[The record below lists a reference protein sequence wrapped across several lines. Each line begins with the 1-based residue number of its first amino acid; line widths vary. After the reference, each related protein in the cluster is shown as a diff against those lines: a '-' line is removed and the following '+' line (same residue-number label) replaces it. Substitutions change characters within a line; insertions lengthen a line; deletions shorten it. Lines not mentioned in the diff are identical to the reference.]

1 MDLVSHNPRNRNVH
15 DKHIIDCYFIT
26 IGDKIMSEHG
36 VIIVSW
42 QDIDEMVETL
52 YQKLKDENID
62 KVVGISRGGLIPG
75 VMLSHKL
82 DAGFEPLEWQTRDG
96 EFQDKIK
103 ANGFNKN
110 LKGTIFVDD
119 ICDSALTIKQIK
131 EIIPK
136 SRWAVL
142 HQKADISLDFVA
154 ERLYANDKR
163 WVVYPWEE

>member
-1 MDLVSHNPRNRNVH
+1 MTDVEKLYV
-15 DKHIIDCYFIT
+15 T
-26 IGDKIMSEHG
+26 WE
-36 VIIVSW
+36 
-42 QDIDEMVETL
+42 DIDILVYKL
-52 YQKLKDENID
+52 YKKLKDENID

-75 VMLSHKL
+75 IMLSHYL

-142 HQKADISLDFVA
+142 HQKADIELDFVA
-154 ERLYANDKR
+154 RRLHNTDVR
-163 WVVYPWEE
+163 WIVYPWEESHAGENND

>member
-1 MDLVSHNPRNRNVH
+1 MTDVEKLYV
-15 DKHIIDCYFIT
+15 T
-26 IGDKIMSEHG
+26 WE
-36 VIIVSW
+36 
-42 QDIDEMVETL
+42 DIDILVYKL
-52 YQKLKDENID
+52 YKKLKDENID

-75 VMLSHKL
+75 IMLSHYL

-131 EIIPK
+131 E
-136 SRWAVL
+136 L
-142 HQKADISLDFVA
+142 SLIHI
-154 ERLYANDKR
+154 
-163 WVVYPWEE
+163 